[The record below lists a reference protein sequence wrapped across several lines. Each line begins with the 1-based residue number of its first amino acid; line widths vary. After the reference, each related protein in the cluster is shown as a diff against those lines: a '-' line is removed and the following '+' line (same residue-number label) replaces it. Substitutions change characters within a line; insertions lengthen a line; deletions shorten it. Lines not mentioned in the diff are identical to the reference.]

1 MTDPRALN
9 SAGYFVWNPAGGP
22 PTYRHD
28 DQEAATN
35 EARRLAEQNPGQ
47 TFMVVATIGAFSLP
61 KPGPRWT
68 PLEPD
73 DRSIPF

>member
-1 MTDPRALN
+1 MSDHRELN
-9 SAGYFVWNPAGGP
+9 AAGYFVWNPDGGP

-28 DQEAATN
+28 DLECAVN
-35 EARRLAEQNPGQ
+35 EARRLARQSPGHSFIVMS
-47 TFMVVATIGAFSLP
+47 TVGSFCLP
-61 KPGPRWT
+61 KPGPHWT